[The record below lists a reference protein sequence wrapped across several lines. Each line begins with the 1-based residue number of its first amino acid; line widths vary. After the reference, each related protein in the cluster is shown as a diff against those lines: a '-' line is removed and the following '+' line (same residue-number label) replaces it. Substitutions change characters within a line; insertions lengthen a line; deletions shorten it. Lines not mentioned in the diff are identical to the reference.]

1 MLIVQELGPSPID
14 VGVPDG
20 VPDSWACPGPDI
32 VDLVRGNSVH
42 MGHLSL
48 FFLFISN
55 SIQTKREVKC
65 ALGLKSRR
73 KCPHECVCIHI
84 YLDKVALDWN
94 GSG

>member
-1 MLIVQELGPSPID
+1 MWETQMEFLI
-14 VGVPDG
+14 
-20 VPDSWACPGPDI
+20 PGLALAQILWTLSEVTRYTWDI
-32 VDLVRGNSVH
+32 F
-42 MGHLSL
+42 LSL

-55 SIQTKREVKC
+55 SIQTKREVKY